1 MALVIHQ
8 YDVLLINLEPAVSAV
23 LLSPDEMNV
32 HIESII
38 VAPLTPA
45 HAGVEYPTRVPFAF
59 NGKPGWIVLD
69 QIRTVQKNRVVRKL
83 GFLGEETVKEVKRI
97 LSAMLVE

>member
-8 YDVLLINLEPAVSAV
+8 YDVLLINLEPAVSGV
-23 LLSPDEMNV
+23 LLSPDEMND
-32 HIESII
+32 HISSVII
-38 VAPLTPA
+38 APLTPA

-59 NGKPGWIVLD
+59 NGKAGCIVLD
-69 QIRTVQKNRVVRKL
+69 QIRTIQKDRVVRKL
-83 GFLGEETVKEVKRI
+83 ASLGDETVKEVKRV